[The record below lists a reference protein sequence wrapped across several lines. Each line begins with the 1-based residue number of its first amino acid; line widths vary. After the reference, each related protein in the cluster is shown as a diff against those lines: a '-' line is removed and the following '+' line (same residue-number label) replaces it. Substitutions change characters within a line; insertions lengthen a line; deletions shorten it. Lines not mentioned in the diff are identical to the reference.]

1 MNRRLKILAT
11 TGAAVAVAA
20 TGGVAIAGAGG
31 DDDNEKPDTAITG
44 SALGKASDAALAHT
58 GGGRVSGTE
67 AGDEEG
73 AYEVEVTRRDPP
85 WRGAGSSQVD
95 VHLDR
100 DFKVIDSAR
109 DEEGD
114 SD

>member
-1 MNRRLKILAT
+1 MNRRLKILAVT
-11 TGAAVAVAA
+11 AAAATVAA

-31 DDDNEKPDTAITG
+31 DDDDNEKPDTAITG
-44 SALGKASDAALAHT
+44 SALSKASDAALGHT

-73 AYEVEVTRRDPP
+73 AYEVEVTRRD
-85 WRGAGSSQVD
+85 GSQVD

-100 DFKVIDSAR
+100 DFKVINSAR
-109 DEEGD
+109 DEEE
-114 SD
+114 